1 MRTSYYV
8 AASLDG
14 FIAGPDGEIDWLDV
28 ADLPDEDFGY
38 AAFFESVDA
47 LIMGRK
53 TWDFVAEVRPWP
65 YGSRPV
71 RVFSHRSLDPGEL
84 PVVRATGE
92 PSRVVGELEEA
103 GHEHVWLVGGGGL
116 ASALVESGDL
126 TDLILTV
133 IPVTLGHGIPL
144 FGDGH
149 GPTVWYSRGSRS
161 WSNGVVQHHF
171 GRDPQR

>member
-1 MRTSYYV
+1 LRVSYYV

-14 FIAGPDGEIDWLDV
+14 FIAGPDGDVDWLDA

-38 AAFFESVDA
+38 EAFVETVDA

-53 TWDFVAEVRPWP
+53 TWDFVAGVRPWP
-65 YGSRPV
+65 YGARPV
-71 RVFSHRSLDPGEL
+71 RVFSHRSIDPREL
-84 PVVRATGE
+84 PVERAAGE
-92 PSRVVGELEEA
+92 ASQVVAELAEA
-103 GHEHVWLVGGGGL
+103 GHAHVWLVGGGGL
-116 ASALVESGDL
+116 ASALVASGHL

-133 IPVTLGHGIPL
+133 IPVTLGRGIPL

-149 GPTVWYSRGSRS
+149 DRTLWRPRGARR

-171 GRDPQR
+171 SRNP

>member
-1 MRTSYYV
+1 VKVSYYV

-14 FIAGPDGEIDWLDV
+14 FIAGPDGDVDWLEV
-28 ADLPDEDFGY
+28 AHLPGEDFGY
-38 AAFFESVDA
+38 AGFVESVDA

-53 TWDFVAEVRPWP
+53 TWDFVADVRPWP

-71 RVFSHRSLDPGEL
+71 RVFSHRSIDPGEL
-84 PVVRATGE
+84 PVERATGE
-92 PSRVVGELEEA
+92 PSRVVAELAEG

-133 IPVTLGHGIPL
+133 IPVTLGRGIPL
-144 FGDGH
+144 FGDDH
-149 GPTVWYSRGSRS
+149 DQTVWHPRPTRR
-161 WSNGVVQHHF
+161 WSNGVVQHHL
-171 GRDPQR
+171 GRDPGR